1 MARTATVQIE
11 GVYPD
16 PAAFVFWEKG
26 PPSVLPLR
34 LLTKAKLVDAE
45 PGAQTKMHKT
55 GARDGQRGGA

>member
-26 PPSVLPLR
+26 PPMSYRFACLPSEAR
-34 LLTKAKLVDAE
+34 RMPSQA
-45 PGAQTKMHKT
+45 AQTKMHKT